1 MYLFIL
7 FDTTTDCVFIVS
19 FSYLLLLHGFIQ
31 SKQNMIS
38 PWLNKLKTF
47 HFSKIGIFNIL
58 VVYIVSNNGFY
69 LLNIPNESGYAEKND
84 EL

>member
-1 MYLFIL
+1 
-7 FDTTTDCVFIVS
+7 
-19 FSYLLLLHGFIQ
+19 
-31 SKQNMIS
+31 MIS
-38 PWLNKLKTF
+38 PWLNKLETF

-69 LLNIPNESGYAEKND
+69 LLNIPNESDCAEKND

>member
-1 MYLFIL
+1 
-7 FDTTTDCVFIVS
+7 
-19 FSYLLLLHGFIQ
+19 
-31 SKQNMIS
+31 MIS

-69 LLNIPNESGYAEKND
+69 LLNIPNESDCAEKND